1 MNDWKKRARK
11 QNRGFSLLT
20 VIVAVSFIGILGLLV
35 LYMALSNFQM
45 KITDLKG
52 KDSFYTAERAIEEI
66 RVGLQED
73 VGNSM
78 SEAYIK
84 VLETYNKDGSSK
96 DVVLDKQRQ
105 SEFVNEFIKK
115 LAARLQNGTDQ
126 SEYSLEYLTAYL
138 DLNNSDKFD
147 DTKETLLV
155 TTPSDKT
162 PVMTKDKNSGIL
174 LKNLKVIYVDPKG
187 YASVIETDIR
197 LGIPKVQF
205 PTPSTLPDLMN
216 MIVVADQ
223 GIVCEAGGTD
233 ATTISGSIY
242 SGILKD
248 ISDNTILENNP
259 RTSIW
264 VKPGANLDIQNGEK
278 IVSAGE
284 IYTGQ
289 NATFISE
296 TGVTLWAEGVK
307 LSSAQVNLLGTTY
320 LSDDLTIESGNSSK
334 VTVQGEYYGYGSPT
348 SARRSLNQYLYN
360 DANDR
365 WSDTAL
371 SSAIVINGKNTT
383 LDLSGVRKMM
393 LAGRSYI
400 GTSNV
405 NSISGKNNDNDIMMG
420 ESITVKGT
428 QLAYLLPPE
437 LIDTSKLKNTSD
449 SEEEIDIKNPMS
461 YLDYEKCGLM
471 SMSSVPVK
479 MDEKV
484 EALGNQSLNDIGVD
498 SQKPVQEVFYNNN
511 ADEGYVYFYLNF
523 SDTSEGNRAASDFM
537 YNYYMNNST
546 VKTNIDKYLSF
557 YFNNM
562 NTGIK
567 VKDMKNYIRY
577 VTNGNVLSYQGG
589 EAEEN
594 GTSAQGKMTVATSP
608 ESSQAL
614 LQEQENYQDTWYAL
628 NRKMITSVDL
638 LNTDVKDSD
647 GLLHDETDSSRSVFD
662 NLVNEK
668 EMIQFLQQKRP
679 GTLDYTFEASEDD
692 GGLQAIMTHNGKNST
707 FQVKNADGTIVT
719 NTVTGTDTALKVDSG
734 MAQKLRLIVC
744 TGDVEIGAGVHFQ
757 GIIMA
762 KGKITLG
769 AGASLE
775 SSPLEAAKVFQAQMA
790 SDENMSP
797 KSFFWEGDKYV
808 LGNTNTS
815 NETTDTGRV
824 SDTYDLADC
833 VTYENWR
840 KE

>member
-1 MNDWKKRARK
+1 MNGQKDTDVK
-11 QNRGFSLLT
+11 QNKGFSLIT
-20 VIVAVSFIGILGLLV
+20 VIIAVSFIGILGLLV

-84 VLETYNKDGSSK
+84 VLETYDKDENST

-105 SEFVNEFIKK
+105 NDFINEFIKK
-115 LAARLQNGTDQ
+115 LANRLKKDSDQ
-126 SEYSLEYLTAYL
+126 SKYDLDYLKKYL
-138 DLNNSDKFD
+138 DMKINEN
-147 DTKETLLV
+147 ETLIV
-155 TTPSDKT
+155 TTPSNKE
-162 PVMTKDKNSGIL
+162 PVMTKDNKNGIL

-216 MIVVADQ
+216 MIVVAGK
-223 GIVCEAGGTD
+223 GIICEGGN
-233 ATTISGSIY
+233 TTISGSIY
-242 SGILKD
+242 SGILQD
-248 ISDNTILENNP
+248 INNNTILEKNP
-259 RTSIW
+259 YTSIW
-264 VKPGANLDIQNGEK
+264 VKSGANLDIQSGDK

-284 IYTGQ
+284 IYMEP
-289 NATFISE
+289 NASFTSE
-296 TGVTLWAEGVK
+296 AGVTLWAQGVK

-320 LSDDLTIESGNSSK
+320 LSDDLTIESGSDSR
-334 VTVQGEYYGYGSPT
+334 VTVQGEYYGYGYPE
-348 SARRSLNQYLYN
+348 SARSSLNKYMYN
-360 DANDR
+360 NPEKR

-371 SSAIVINGKNTT
+371 SSSIVINGKNTT
-383 LDLSGVRKMM
+383 LDLSGVGKIM

-400 GTSNV
+400 GTSKV
-405 NSISGKNNDNDIMMG
+405 SNSNDIMMG

-437 LIDTSKLKNTSD
+437 LIDASKLKNP
-449 SEEEIDIKNPMS
+449 EMEIKNPMS
-461 YLDYEKCGLM
+461 DSDYKNSGLKQM
-471 SMSSVPVK
+471 DSIPLK
-479 MDEKV
+479 MDAKV
-484 EALGNQSLNDIGVD
+484 SELGNKSLNEIGID
-498 SQKPVQEVFYNNN
+498 SAKPVQKVFYSNN

-523 SDTSEGNRAASDFM
+523 KDSKASSDFM
-537 YNYYMNNST
+537 YDYYMNNST
-546 VKTNIDKYLSF
+546 VKTNLDKYLSF
-557 YFNNM
+557 YFSGTNS
-562 NTGIK
+562 GIQ

-577 VTNGNVLSYQGG
+577 VTNGNVLSYEGG
-589 EAEEN
+589 EATEN
-594 GTSAQGKMTVATSP
+594 GNTAKGNMAVATSP
-608 ESSQAL
+608 EVSQAL
-614 LQEQENYQDTWYAL
+614 LQEQTNYQNMWYAL

-638 LNTDVKDSD
+638 LNKEVKDSD
-647 GLLHDETDSSRSVFD
+647 GLVHNEKEDTDRNVFD
-662 NLVNEK
+662 NMVNEK
-668 EMIQFLQQKRP
+668 EMVQFLQEKHP
-679 GTLDYTFEASEDD
+679 KSLKEEFTADEDD
-692 GGLQAIMTHNGKNST
+692 GLQAIMVHNGESST
-707 FQVKNADGTIVT
+707 FQIKNDDGTTSKI
-719 NTVTGTDTALKVDSG
+719 KVSG
-734 MAQKLRLIVC
+734 KDEPLEITSAMADKLRLVVC
-744 TGDVEIGAGVHFQ
+744 TGDVIINSGVHFQ

-762 KGKITLG
+762 KGRITLG

-775 SSPLEAAKVFQAQMA
+775 SAPLEAARVFQAQMNKA
-790 SDENMSP
+790 EGENKKISP

-815 NETTDTGRV
+815 DETTDTGRV

>member
-511 ADEGYVYFYLNF
+511 VDEGYVYFYLNF

-594 GTSAQGKMTVATSP
+594 GTSAQGKTSP

-692 GGLQAIMTHNGKNST
+692 GGLQAIMTHNGKSST
-707 FQVKNADGTIVT
+707 FQVKNADGTVVT

>member
-35 LYMALSNFQM
+35 LYMTLSNFQI

-289 NATFISE
+289 NATFTSE

-757 GIIMA
+757 GIVMA